1 MAQQAISD
9 VSDKLIQAPEA
20 QDKQSQALEEI
31 MKLRQQISSLQ
42 AQPVKVRPDMS
53 LRNDGYD
60 DQNVDLIQLANAS
73 YLSEIN
79 KYNSVFA

>member
-20 QDKQSQALEEI
+20 QEKQDQALEEI
-31 MKLRQQISSLQ
+31 KKLRQQISALQ

-60 DQNVDLIQLANAS
+60 DQNIDLIQLANAS
-73 YLSEIN
+73 YLNEIN
-79 KYNSVFA
+79 KYNAVFE

>member
-1 MAQQAISD
+1 MAQQDIVQ

-20 QDKQSQALEEI
+20 EKKQNQAIEEI
-31 MKLRQQISSLQ
+31 RKLRQQISSLQ
-42 AQPVKVRPDMS
+42 TQPVKVRPDMS

-73 YLSEIN
+73 YLNEIN
-79 KYNSVFA
+79 KYNAVFE

>member
-20 QDKQSQALEEI
+20 QEKQDQALAEI
-31 MKLRQQISSLQ
+31 RKLREQISALQ
-42 AQPVKVRPDMS
+42 AQPTKVRPDMS
-53 LRNDGYD
+53 LRNDSYD

-73 YLSEIN
+73 YLNEIN
-79 KYNSVFA
+79 KYNAVFE

>member
-20 QDKQSQALEEI
+20 KEKQDQALAEI
-31 MKLRQQISSLQ
+31 RKLREQISALQ
-42 AQPVKVRPDMS
+42 SQPVKVTPDMS

-60 DQNVDLIQLANAS
+60 DQNVDLIQLANAA
-73 YLSEIN
+73 YLNEIN
-79 KYNSVFA
+79 KYNAVFQ